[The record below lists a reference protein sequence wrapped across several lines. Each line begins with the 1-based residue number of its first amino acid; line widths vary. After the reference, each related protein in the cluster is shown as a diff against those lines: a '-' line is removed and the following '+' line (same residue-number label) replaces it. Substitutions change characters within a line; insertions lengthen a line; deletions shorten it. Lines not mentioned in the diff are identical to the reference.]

1 MRQKS
6 ERKIK
11 NILNNGSFFLALL
24 GMVEIL
30 WRDWRGG
37 HEK

>member
-1 MRQKS
+1 MR
-6 ERKIK
+6 
-11 NILNNGSFFLALL
+11 LFFLALL

-37 HEK
+37 HEKWTPQKSYSGPM

>member
-1 MRQKS
+1 MR
-6 ERKIK
+6 
-11 NILNNGSFFLALL
+11 LFFLALL

-37 HEK
+37 HETSCRMRCLHHDE

>member
-1 MRQKS
+1 MRPAM
-6 ERKIK
+6 R
-11 NILNNGSFFLALL
+11 LFFLALL